1 MFPCE
6 MARYI
11 AGFSREAR
19 KSGRFRWLYHPTRPA
34 SNVCTSTTHPQ
45 LSRYGQTPKTIA
57 GQTADRGL
65 TGSVLSISEHSAG
78 IFWQQPAAP
87 DAAAEQLVAAA
98 VAPDGRS
105 GAPDAVAAAGPPEEV
120 AARPFVAVAVPASP
134 SAEPDAAAAV
144 AAAQRGVV
152 AQPVEFAAEAS
163 ARPAEPA
170 LEARLRIWAVVV
182 VAAEHSAVGPLPERP
197 ALLQGPEPSRQ
208 LSAAPLE
215 VPAPLPALSEHRLFP
230 AYSGQPE
237 VSSLAGLAAQVS
249 RWDSAHLERVPSP
262 PGAPEAPL
270 CCPGLAKHWP
280 SVTLGLE
287 ATHWGLRWRATAYL
301 ALLSDQAV
309 CRERPAW
316 LRD

>member
-1 MFPCE
+1 
-6 MARYI
+6 
-11 AGFSREAR
+11 
-19 KSGRFRWLYHPTRPA
+19 
-34 SNVCTSTTHPQ
+34 
-45 LSRYGQTPKTIA
+45 
-57 GQTADRGL
+57 
-65 TGSVLSISEHSAG
+65 
-78 IFWQQPAAP
+78 
-87 DAAAEQLVAAA
+87 
-98 VAPDGRS
+98 
-105 GAPDAVAAAGPPEEV
+105 VAAAGPPEGV
-120 AARPFVAVAVPASP
+120 AARPFGAVAVLASP
-134 SAEPDAAAAV
+134 SAEPDAAV
-144 AAAQRGVV
+144 AAAAQPGVV

-170 LEARLRIWAVVV
+170 LEALLRPW
-182 VAAEHSAVGPLPERP
+182 VAAGVAVAAARLAFGPLPERP

-230 AYSGQPE
+230 GYSGQPE

-262 PGAPEAPL
+262 PEALEAPL
-270 CCPGLAKHWP
+270 CCPGLAEHWP

-287 ATHWGLRWRATAYL
+287 AMHWGLRLRATAYL

-316 LRD
+316 LQRD